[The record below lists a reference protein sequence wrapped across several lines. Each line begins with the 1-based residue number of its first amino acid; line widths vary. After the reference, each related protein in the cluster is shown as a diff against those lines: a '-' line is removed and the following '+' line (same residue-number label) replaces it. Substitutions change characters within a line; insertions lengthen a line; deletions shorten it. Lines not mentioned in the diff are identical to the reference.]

1 MRKTEAKPGKPAVMK
16 LREDEEQLVIDWINK
31 QTVYADSM
39 RYLIQKEI
47 AENGIRDIQSFVP
60 RIRDVETIRQQLIKE
75 KAEKARDLSS
85 SVLPTM
91 SNNANTDSSRTS
103 IESNLGLDSR
113 QKSNDFTS
121 EEQQLEN
128 PLVIFNEAAE
138 QPSVTQQMTHDGSSQ
153 DDQKVSTTT
162 KRKAAS
168 KKFDSAV
175 VGSFQ

>member
-75 KAEKARDLSS
+75 NAEKARDLSS
-85 SVLPTM
+85 SVLPTI
-91 SNNANTDSSRTS
+91 NHNAITDSSRTPIDS
-103 IESNLGLDSR
+103 ILGMENGL
-113 QKSNDFTS
+113 KPHDFSS
-121 EEQQLEN
+121 EEQLEN
-128 PLVIFNEAAE
+128 PLVIINEAAE
-138 QPSVTQQMTHDGSSQ
+138 QPTVTQQMTHDGSSQ
-153 DDQKVSTTT
+153 GDQKASTTT

-168 KKFDSAV
+168 KKFDSTV